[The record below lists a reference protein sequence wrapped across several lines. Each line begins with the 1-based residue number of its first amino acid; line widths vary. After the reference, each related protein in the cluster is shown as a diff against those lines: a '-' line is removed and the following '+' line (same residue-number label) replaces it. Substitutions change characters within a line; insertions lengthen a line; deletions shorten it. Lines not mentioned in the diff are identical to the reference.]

1 MNRIATAAALAVAL
15 ALTGATLAQDKP
27 AAKPPAAQPGPRGPG
42 MGMPMTEQD
51 RTQMQERMRLMQQQ
65 MDRLHKTTDPAERQ
79 KLLDEHYKL
88 MEAQMAT
95 MRGMGGGM
103 MMGMGG
109 GGMMGPGGQ
118 GMMGPGG
125 APKSGGPGKPPAPD
139 QRMRMMEDRMDMM
152 QMMMEQMQG
161 QMMEQRRPQGR

>member
-1 MNRIATAAALAVAL
+1 MKPIDTAAALAVAL

-27 AAKPPAAQPGPRGPG
+27 AAKPPAAQPVPRGPG
-42 MGMPMTEQD
+42 TGMPMSEQD
-51 RTQMQERMRLMQQQ
+51 RTQMQDRMRLMQQQ
-65 MDRLHKTTDPAERQ
+65 LDRLHKTTDSAERQ

-103 MMGMGG
+103 MGQ
-109 GGMMGPGGQ
+109 GGQ

-125 APKSGGPGKPPAPD
+125 APKS
-139 QRMRMMEDRMDMM
+139 
-152 QMMMEQMQG
+152 
-161 QMMEQRRPQGR
+161 RRPR

>member
-1 MNRIATAAALAVAL
+1 MKPIATAAALAVAL
-15 ALTGATLAQDKP
+15 VLTGATLAQEKP

-42 MGMPMTEQD
+42 MGMPMSEQD
-51 RTQMQERMRLMQQQ
+51 RTQMQERMQLMQQQ
-65 MDRLHKTTDPAERQ
+65 MNRLHKTTDPAERQ

-95 MRGMGGGM
+95 MRGMGGGGM
-103 MMGMGG
+103 MG
-109 GGMMGPGGQ
+109 GGMMGQGGQ

-125 APKSGGPGKPPAPD
+125 APKSGAPGKPPTPD

-152 QMMMEQMQG
+152 QMMMEQMEG

>member
-1 MNRIATAAALAVAL
+1 MS
-15 ALTGATLAQDKP
+15 
-27 AAKPPAAQPGPRGPG
+27 
-42 MGMPMTEQD
+42 EQD

-65 MDRLHKTTDPAERQ
+65 MDRIHKTTDPAERQ

-103 MMGMGG
+103 MGGMGGGGMTG

-125 APKSGGPGKPPAPD
+125 APKSGGAGKAPTPD

>member
-1 MNRIATAAALAVAL
+1 MNRIATAAALAVTLAL
-15 ALTGATLAQDKP
+15 AGAPLAQDKP

-42 MGMPMTEQD
+42 MGMPMSEQD

-109 GGMMGPGGQ
+109 GMGQGGQ

-125 APKSGGPGKPPAPD
+125 APKAGGPGKPPMPD

>member
-1 MNRIATAAALAVAL
+1 MNRIATAAALAVTLAL
-15 ALTGATLAQDKP
+15 AGAPLAQDKP

-42 MGMPMTEQD
+42 MGMPMSEQD

-103 MMGMGG
+103 MKGMDGGMGQ
-109 GGMMGPGGQ
+109 GGQ

-125 APKSGGPGKPPAPD
+125 APKSGGPGKAPTSD

>member
-1 MNRIATAAALAVAL
+1 
-15 ALTGATLAQDKP
+15 
-27 AAKPPAAQPGPRGPG
+27 
-42 MGMPMTEQD
+42 
-51 RTQMQERMRLMQQQ
+51 
-65 MDRLHKTTDPAERQ
+65 MDRIHKTTDPAERQ

-88 MEAQMAT
+88 MQEQMTT

-109 GGMMGPGGQ
+109 GMGQGGQ
-118 GMMGPGG
+118 GVMGPGG
-125 APKSGGPGKPPAPD
+125 APKSGGPGKAPTPD